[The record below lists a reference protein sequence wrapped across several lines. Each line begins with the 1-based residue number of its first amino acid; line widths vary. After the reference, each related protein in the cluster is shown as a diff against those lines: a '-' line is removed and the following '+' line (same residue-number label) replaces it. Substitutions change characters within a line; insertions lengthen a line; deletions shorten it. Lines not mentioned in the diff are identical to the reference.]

1 MANEERPNGKNR
13 SFFTHLLERGGI
25 RLSAPN
31 KQRQKLMRKFRKL
44 KKLPSDADTERFSPA
59 PEEGLSEEQVER
71 RFNEF
76 LFNDVNKRYSKSYA
90 SIFIGNICT
99 FFNLL
104 CVLVAAALIFARA
117 DITQFLFVVIFSANL
132 LIGIVQEILAKKQI
146 DKLAVLLSST
156 VKVVRGGKES
166 EIPVKEVVLDD
177 VLCLEAGQQVP
188 ADCILLDGNAEV
200 NEALLTGE
208 SDSVKKREGE
218 MLYAGSFVV
227 SGACRVR
234 ADKVGAATYLNKLTS
249 KAKKYK
255 RPSSEIMNSIRLFIR
270 AIALLIVIVAGLM
283 TWTNWKNIGAED
295 NPIEETI
302 QRTGAVVIGMIP
314 SGLLLLTSLA
324 MAVGVQRLGKTQHI
338 GFCCRVDVEFRARH
352 EGRDGGDIEDVA
364 FLRLL
369 HLTRKFKCELCEHA
383 HIEINH
389 PERLFGFCG
398 KRHTI
403 VTEARV
409 VDEHF
414 RHDIEFL

>member
-283 TWTNWKNIGAED
+283 TWTNWKTSARKRSTSSTASRAPSNIRA
-295 NPIEETI
+295 
-302 QRTGAVVIGMIP
+302 P
-314 SGLLLLTSLA
+314 SSWA
-324 MAVGVQRLGKTQHI
+324 
-338 GFCCRVDVEFRARH
+338 
-352 EGRDGGDIEDVA
+352 
-364 FLRLL
+364 
-369 HLTRKFKCELCEHA
+369 
-383 HIEINH
+383 
-389 PERLFGFCG
+389 
-398 KRHTI
+398 
-403 VTEARV
+403 
-409 VDEHF
+409 
-414 RHDIEFL
+414 

>member
-1 MANEERPNGKNR
+1 MAGGKKFFFDFFAAFVYNGTYSTGQTKAPREEMPVPNDERPAGGKNR

-166 EIPVKEVVLDD
+166 EIPVKEIVLDD
-177 VLCLEAGQQVP
+177 IVCLEAGQQVP
-188 ADCILLDGNAEV
+188 ADCVLLDGNIEV
-200 NEALLTGE
+200 NESLLTGE

-218 MLYAGSFVV
+218 TLYAGSFVV
-227 SGACRVR
+227 SGMCRVR

-255 RPSSEIMNSIRLFIR
+255 RPSSE
-270 AIALLIVIVAGLM
+270 
-283 TWTNWKNIGAED
+283 T
-295 NPIEETI
+295 
-302 QRTGAVVIGMIP
+302 P
-314 SGLLLLTSLA
+314 SASSSAPSPSSSSSWRGS
-324 MAVGVQRLGKTQHI
+324 
-338 GFCCRVDVEFRARH
+338 
-352 EGRDGGDIEDVA
+352 
-364 FLRLL
+364 
-369 HLTRKFKCELCEHA
+369 
-383 HIEINH
+383 
-389 PERLFGFCG
+389 
-398 KRHTI
+398 
-403 VTEARV
+403 
-409 VDEHF
+409 
-414 RHDIEFL
+414 

>member
-156 VKVVRGGKES
+156 VKVVRSGKES

-283 TWTNWKNIGAED
+283 TWTNWKNLGAEEID
-295 NPIEETI
+295 LFDRLSGTLPYTSAIL
-302 QRTGAVVIGMIP
+302 VGMIP
-314 SGLLLLTSLA
+314 SGPLLLTSLA
-324 MAVGVQRLGKTQHI
+324 VAGGGPGGRGPPPPGPGPPHRPGGPGPPGPAGTQSPPGRPASTARTTKSKPINTHPRRLSRHGRGGFLAGV
-338 GFCCRVDVEFRARH
+338 F
-352 EGRDGGDIEDVA
+352 
-364 FLRLL
+364 
-369 HLTRKFKCELCEHA
+369 
-383 HIEINH
+383 
-389 PERLFGFCG
+389 
-398 KRHTI
+398 
-403 VTEARV
+403 
-409 VDEHF
+409 
-414 RHDIEFL
+414 